1 MCLRYWGLPTVWG
14 SHVCGGDRVEIQN
27 GDIYFYID
35 LVNPIFKM
43 AGYKFENPVN
53 ILNNNHILHFR

>member
-14 SHVCGGDRVEIQN
+14 SHVCSGDRVEIQK

-35 LVNPIFKM
+35 LVNPFFLQ
-43 AGYKFENPVN
+43 AD
-53 ILNNNHILHFR
+53 